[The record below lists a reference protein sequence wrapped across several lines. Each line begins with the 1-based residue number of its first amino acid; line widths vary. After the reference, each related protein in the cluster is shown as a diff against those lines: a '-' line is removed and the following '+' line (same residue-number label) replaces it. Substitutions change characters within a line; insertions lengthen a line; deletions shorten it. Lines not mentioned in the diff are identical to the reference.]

1 MDTKEFGSFISSQRK
16 AQGLTQKELADK
28 LMVTDKAISRW
39 ENGHG
44 YPDIETLEDL
54 SSALGVSLLELM
66 HSKKQEDVPVSL
78 EEVNETLADTIKYN
92 IDDRKKE
99 RKITAL
105 VFASSMVLL
114 LVLSVFKN
122 IAPVAIFFEVV
133 GAVYLVAS
141 IVMIVDSRRNR
152 SIKHMFIG
160 ILLLMVFLFF
170 VFLLLSA
177 SIQINGIN

>member
-1 MDTKEFGSFISSQRK
+1 MDTKEFGSFISAQRK

-54 SSALGVSLLELM
+54 SAALGVSLVELM
-66 HSKKQEDVPVSL
+66 HSKKQEDVSISL
-78 EEVNETLADTIKYN
+78 EEANKTLSDTIRIN

-105 VFASSMVLL
+105 VFASSMVLML
-114 LVLSVFKN
+114 LLSIFKD
-122 IAPVAIFFEVV
+122 IAPAAIVSEIL
-133 GAVYLVAS
+133 GLVYLAAS
-141 IVMIVDSRRNR
+141 VVMLIDSKRNR
-152 SIKHMFIG
+152 SLKNMFVG

-170 VFLLLSA
+170 VLLLLTTSVK
-177 SIQINGIN
+177 IN

>member
-1 MDTKEFGSFISSQRK
+1 MDTKEFGSFISAQRK

-54 SSALGVSLLELM
+54 SAALGVSLVELM
-66 HSKKQEDVPVSL
+66 HSKKQEDVSISL
-78 EEVNETLADTIKYN
+78 EEANKTLSDTIKIN

-105 VFASSMVLL
+105 VFASSMVLML
-114 LVLSVFKN
+114 LLSIFKD
-122 IAPVAIFFEVV
+122 IAPTAIVSEVL
-133 GAVYLVAS
+133 GLVYLAAS
-141 IVMIVDSRRNR
+141 IVMLIDSKRNR
-152 SIKHMFIG
+152 SLKNMFVG

-170 VFLLLSA
+170 VLLLLTTSVK
-177 SIQINGIN
+177 IN

>member
-1 MDTKEFGSFISSQRK
+1 MDTKEFGSFISAQRK

-54 SSALGVSLLELM
+54 SAALGVSLVELM
-66 HSKKQEDVPVSL
+66 HSKKQEDVSISL
-78 EEVNETLADTIKYN
+78 EEANKTLSDTIRIN

-105 VFASSMVLL
+105 VFASSMVLML
-114 LVLSVFKN
+114 LLSIFKD
-122 IAPVAIFFEVV
+122 IAPTAIVSEIL
-133 GAVYLVAS
+133 GLVYLAAS
-141 IVMIVDSRRNR
+141 IVMLIDSKRNR
-152 SIKHMFIG
+152 SLKNMFVG

-170 VFLLLSA
+170 VLLLLTTSVK
-177 SIQINGIN
+177 IN

>member
-16 AQGLTQKELADK
+16 AQGLTQKELAAK

-54 SSALGVSLLELM
+54 STALGVSLVELM
-66 HSKKQEDVPVSL
+66 HSKKQEEVSISL
-78 EEVNETLADTIKYN
+78 EEANQTLADTIKLN

-105 VFASSMVLL
+105 IFASSMLFILL
-114 LVLSVFKN
+114 LSVFKD
-122 IAPVAIFFEVV
+122 IPPVAVLVEILGVT
-133 GAVYLVAS
+133 YLVS
-141 IVMIVDSRRNR
+141 SVVMFIDSKRNR
-152 SIKHMFIG
+152 SLKQMFIG
-160 ILLLMVFLFF
+160 VLLLMVFVFF
-170 VFLLLSA
+170 ALLLLTT
-177 SIQINGIN
+177 SINININ

>member
-44 YPDIETLEDL
+44 YPDIETLEDGDPIK
-54 SSALGVSLLELM
+54 A
-66 HSKKQEDVPVSL
+66 VPVSL
-78 EEVNETLADTIKYN
+78 EEVNKTLADTIKYN

>member
-1 MDTKEFGSFISSQRK
+1 MDTKEFGSFISTQRK

-54 SSALGVSLLELM
+54 STALGVSLVELM
-66 HSKKQEDVPVSL
+66 HSKKQEDVSISL
-78 EEVNETLADTIKYN
+78 EEANKTLSDTLRLN

-105 VFASSMVLL
+105 VFTSSMVFLL
-114 LVLSVFKN
+114 LLSVFRN
-122 IAPVAIFFEVV
+122 IPAAAIVFEILGLIYLAASVV
-133 GAVYLVAS
+133 ML
-141 IVMIVDSRRNR
+141 VDSKKNR
-152 SIKHMFIG
+152 SLKNMFIG
-160 ILLLMVFLFF
+160 VLLLTVFLFF
-170 VFLLLSA
+170 VLLLLTT
-177 SIQINGIN
+177 SIKTY

>member
-1 MDTKEFGSFISSQRK
+1 MDTKEFGSFISAQRK

-54 SSALGVSLLELM
+54 SAALGVSLVELM
-66 HSKKQEDVPVSL
+66 HSKKQEDVSISL
-78 EEVNETLADTIKYN
+78 EEANKTLSDTIRIN

-105 VFASSMVLL
+105 VFASSMVLML
-114 LVLSVFKN
+114 LLSIFKD
-122 IAPVAIFFEVV
+122 IAPAAIVSEIL
-133 GAVYLVAS
+133 GLVYLAAS
-141 IVMIVDSRRNR
+141 IVMLIDSKRNR
-152 SIKHMFIG
+152 SLKNMFVG

-170 VFLLLSA
+170 VLLLLTTSVK
-177 SIQINGIN
+177 IN

>member
-54 SSALGVSLLELM
+54 STALGVSLVELM
-66 HSKKQEDVPVSL
+66 HSRKQEEVSITL
-78 EEVNETLADTIKYN
+78 EEANKTLADTIKIN

-99 RKITAL
+99 RRITAL
-105 VFASSMVLL
+105 IFVSSMVLL
-114 LVLSVFKN
+114 FLLSVFKN
-122 IAPVAIFFEVV
+122 IAPVAIFFEIVGVIYLAASVV
-133 GAVYLVAS
+133 ML
-141 IVMIVDSRRNR
+141 VDSKRNR
-152 SIKHMFIG
+152 SIKNMFIG
-160 ILLLMVFLFF
+160 LLLLLVF
-170 VFLLLSA
+170 VFFALLLLTT
-177 SIQINGIN
+177 SIHIN